1 MANPEGQR
9 GNYSLAITRLT
20 EKLGEIVGLDAVKDF
35 NAGRNERGE
44 LVNEEGL
51 PIIDITEPEPVTE
64 DGSFV
69 PYPDP
74 IFKLEQVSAP
84 VRDRLREKR
93 DSILDALEQEE
104 RNEEERERQQ
114 EREELAAS
122 ARKRAEA
129 SQNEKER
136 QNNAKE
142 LQKKMGK
149 ALLRNI
155 TESKEQAERAKLEL
169 KVRDE
174 LEEARRKAASPSK
187 KKNVTFA
194 DEPELFSPDK
204 EKEEWGDLTP
214 GRIQPMKRPSLLSE
228 TAAKPTMQMNVVERR
243 PTRPVSP
250 PRPTQPERDSDDESD
265 DGLLESHDAS
275 SPPDSGPESDNE
287 LDEETD
293 FDFAALQ
300 RQVQLEYHRKRA
312 VIGQDAASLIQSSSE
327 PDPDAPNPDDTAGIT
342 KGDTS
347 KPAISQYR
355 ASRLLSAYG
364 ATTPSGAASDF
375 IVPAASARTLQTAIR
390 TGKLD
395 EDGKLVGGEDDSA
408 SEAEDETMQEVL
420 ELLKKGEVYNL
431 GPNGEPI
438 AALPADPSAAPASSS
453 TSKATPTA
461 AALGLTSESKKLPP
475 LATKAPMSKFKLARG
490 AGGRTPEGTETTTP
504 ASESATPVNDLARS
518 SPKEVGTPP
527 TAISTPLPTGM
538 PSMIVDSPS
547 FAPPAGAASSSAAP
561 PSHPAFSMIVESP
574 SSPRPGST
582 PKAQPSSNAP
592 PLPAGPLPG
601 QVVERKTARPT
612 RPPTLISS
620 TVKESRPVQEKP
632 SAPADS
638 PSEPPKKVSRFKRD
652 RMQ

>member
-9 GNYSLAITRLT
+9 GQLIHSLIETVTKDDPKTNLTPEAITRLT

-136 QNNAKE
+136 QKNVKE

-169 KVRDE
+169 K
-174 LEEARRKAASPSK
+174 
-187 KKNVTFA
+187 
-194 DEPELFSPDK
+194 
-204 EKEEWGDLTP
+204 
-214 GRIQPMKRPSLLSE
+214 
-228 TAAKPTMQMNVVERR
+228 
-243 PTRPVSP
+243 
-250 PRPTQPERDSDDESD
+250 
-265 DGLLESHDAS
+265 
-275 SPPDSGPESDNE
+275 
-287 LDEETD
+287 
-293 FDFAALQ
+293 

-364 ATTPSGAASDF
+364 ATTPSAAASDF

-438 AALPADPSAAPASSS
+438 TIFPNDPTAPPASSS
-453 TSKATPTA
+453 TPKATPTA

-490 AGGRTPEGTETTTP
+490 AGGRTPEGTDTTTP

-527 TAISTPLPTGM
+527 AASSTPLPTGM

-547 FAPPAGAASSSAAP
+547 FAPPAGVASSSSAAP
-561 PSHPAFSMIVESP
+561 PSNPTFSMIVESP
-574 SSPRPGST
+574 SFPRPGST

-620 TVKESRPVQEKP
+620 TVKESRP
-632 SAPADS
+632 
-638 PSEPPKKVSRFKRD
+638 SEPPKKVSRFKRD